1 MNKLLAICC
10 SFVGLSLLQGCE
22 SLPTETTT
30 TDAPNTV
37 TIAAAPTKAPSKPA
51 IEYRSFPTDTLYSL
65 LVAELAA
72 SRQDFELTLERYV
85 EQAHR
90 TNDKAVIAR
99 AARIAQFF
107 RAHQT
112 ALDMGLLWIQHEP
125 THLEANTLVANAYL
139 ELKKPLL
146 ALDYTER
153 FLQQLPAEVLSGASA
168 FTETIANLSKGTD
181 KDTLSQLI
189 ERYQALTTQYP
200 TLASPQVGLSV
211 LLQANGET
219 EAALTAVQYAM
230 TLEPNKASALTQEII
245 LLQQNQQTDIAIS
258 KLKTQLEQ
266 QPNNNRLRLLYARLL
281 TETDLNEAYAQFT
294 LLSEASPKQPELKFS
309 RAILAAE
316 LGKTDIA
323 KQLFLDLHKDNYQA
337 DTVHFY
343 LGRIEES
350 QKQLSNALDHYL
362 SVTQGDNF
370 LPSRNRAARVLI
382 TQNKVQEAQ
391 QLFAQLR
398 QQLPNQRATLFLN
411 ESNLLIIH
419 RHDSIALTLL
429 NTAINEYPDHPELR
443 YNRSTIY
450 EKQDKIDLMEQD
462 FRHVLSI
469 EPNNTNALNGLG
481 YFLATRTERYEEAYQ
496 LIGKALLL
504 TPNDPAIMDSLGW
517 AAFKLG
523 RLDEATAHLQKAFA
537 LYPDPEIAAHLG
549 EVLWTK
555 GQKQAAKEIWKTNL
569 QANPDAEIIIETLQ
583 RLGVSL

>member
-10 SFVGLSLLQGCE
+10 SFISLTLLQGCE

-30 TDAPNTV
+30 TDTPN
-37 TIAAAPTKAPSKPA
+37 IAPTAVSPQPVPVNKP

-85 EQAHR
+85 EQAYL
-90 TNDKAVIAR
+90 TNDNAVIAR

-107 RAHQT
+107 RSHQS
-112 ALDMGLLWIQHEP
+112 ALDMGLLWTQHEP
-125 THLEANTLVANAYL
+125 NNLEANTLVANAYL
-139 ELKKPLL
+139 ELKQPILS
-146 ALDYTER
+146 LDYTER
-153 FLQQLPAEVLSGASA
+153 FLKQLPPEVLSGASA
-168 FTETIANLSKGTD
+168 FTETIANASKRSD
-181 KDTLSQLI
+181 KKTLTQLTG
-189 ERYQALTTQYP
+189 RYQALSALYP
-200 TLASPQVGLSV
+200 TLASPQIGLSV
-211 LLQANGET
+211 LLQASGNSS
-219 EAALTAVQYAM
+219 AALAAIQQAL
-230 TLEPNKASALTQEII
+230 TLEPNKASAITQEII
-245 LLQQNQQTDIAIS
+245 LLQQNQHTDVALA
-258 KLKTQLEQ
+258 KLKILLEQ

-281 TETDLNEAYAQFT
+281 TETDLNEAYQQFT
-294 LLSEASPKQPELKFS
+294 LLSEESPKQSELAFS

-323 KQLFLDLHKDNYQA
+323 KALFLGLQKDNYQP
-337 DTVHFY
+337 DTIHFY
-343 LGRIEES
+343 LGRIDES
-350 QKQLSNALDHYL
+350 LKQLPSALTHYL
-362 SVTQGDNF
+362 SVAQGDNY

-382 TQNKVQEAQ
+382 TQGKVNEAQ

-398 QQLPNQRATLFLN
+398 EQLPTQRDTLYLN
-411 ESNLLIIH
+411 ESNLLMIH
-419 RHDSIALTLL
+419 EYDSAALTLL
-429 NTAINEYPDHPELR
+429 HTAINEYPNNTALR

-450 EKQDKIDLMEQD
+450 EKQDRIDLMEQD

-481 YFLATRTERYEEAYQ
+481 YFLATRTKRYDEAYQ
-496 LIGKALLL
+496 LIEKALSLS
-504 TPNDPAIMDSLGW
+504 PNDPAIMDSLGW

-523 RLDEATAHLQKAFA
+523 RLDEATAHLQKAFT

-555 GQKQAAKEIWKTNL
+555 GQKQAAKDIWKNNL
-569 QANPDAEIIIETLQ
+569 EENPEAAIILETLQ